1 MKKLILLWLAI
12 CAVSLVSIG
21 YTYELFISP
30 VWVVN
35 AFAAYGMIL
44 MRKHLSHDL
53 LIVLYAFS
61 AIFVASLMV
70 DPAKTLE
77 DKFLL
82 CAISAFQIWVFIKAY
97 LALSHLKK
105 RRFKRT
111 LMLTVPSIVGAFAG
125 SLLFVACFQMDNQYF
140 AFVDYFLEQ
149 FATSLAVVCL
159 LFGVQRWMN
168 VPWVDYGYLIVAL
181 AVQYVISNDQIFYAC
196 MVLPLLMCYYAIKYD
211 LKTFCWLIGLMTLIC
226 GWYGAMPLAGEYWS
240 DAQVH
245 MLSRISSYRLALGIY
260 LIIFLF
266 ICELYARNKSLY
278 LALQRVSFCD
288 ELTGLKNRHAFKE
301 QIFIEGAVD
310 KGCVIL
316 LDVDNFKKIN
326 DQYGHQMGDCVL
338 VHLAKILKNCS
349 PRASFISRWG
359 GEEFLILLEG
369 ADLEQGKMLCE
380 TILERCEHV
389 PFRKDQ
395 LRLDVSFSMG
405 LAEFQQ
411 LNLSNY
417 STTLQHVDACLYQAK
432 SQGKNQFV
440 YQKIIPLAESSIA
453 V

>member
-82 CAISAFQIWVFIKAY
+82 CAISAFQIWVFIKVH

-111 LMLTVPSIVGAFAG
+111 LMLAVPSIVSAFAG

-181 AVQYVISNDQIFYAC
+181 AIRSS
-196 MVLPLLMCYYAIKYD
+196 M
-211 LKTFCWLIGLMTLIC
+211 
-226 GWYGAMPLAGEYWS
+226 LAWS
-240 DAQVH
+240 
-245 MLSRISSYRLALGIY
+245 
-260 LIIFLF
+260 
-266 ICELYARNKSLY
+266 
-278 LALQRVSFCD
+278 
-288 ELTGLKNRHAFKE
+288 
-301 QIFIEGAVD
+301 
-310 KGCVIL
+310 
-316 LDVDNFKKIN
+316 
-326 DQYGHQMGDCVL
+326 
-338 VHLAKILKNCS
+338 
-349 PRASFISRWG
+349 
-359 GEEFLILLEG
+359 
-369 ADLEQGKMLCE
+369 
-380 TILERCEHV
+380 
-389 PFRKDQ
+389 
-395 LRLDVSFSMG
+395 
-405 LAEFQQ
+405 
-411 LNLSNY
+411 
-417 STTLQHVDACLYQAK
+417 CLY
-432 SQGKNQFV
+432 
-440 YQKIIPLAESSIA
+440 
-453 V
+453 